1 MIAARGLPL
10 GLILLGL
17 ASALVAALVAALSA
31 ISAQKGLWRLA
42 SSLLVGAAFTVG
54 SIAQML
60 KEKPVMARSFRAG
73 IRSFFDVDR
82 L

>member
-17 ASALVAALVAALSA
+17 ASALVAALSA